1 MKKIILFAACAAMLA
16 SCSDDKVNEAP
27 YAPATPGTEVD
38 FSLNLDASG
47 SSRTIYGDETTL
59 NGVTGFPIYWVNGDN
74 VLLASPQCDV
84 KQATYAVAVD
94 GTQQNYATSMDK
106 VGAAG
111 LQWGTA
117 ETTNFYSVYPTQ
129 YKTNVS
135 KAPVVNTLTATADA
149 AVAELHVR
157 DYQINLF
164 EKNASGTWVG
174 TPIDRTSM
182 TNLAANH
189 KNPDAIMYAQKAHL
203 SGSTDGN
210 VVKLNYKPFT
220 VAFHVTLNGYTLA
233 ENLGTDPGVTI
244 QEVIIKAP
252 EGTNLAGNFK
262 ATFNADCT
270 TAPVVEVSGN
280 IVT

>member
-111 LQWGTA
+111 LQRSEEHT
-117 ETTNFYSVYPTQ
+117 S
-129 YKTNVS
+129 
-135 KAPVVNTLTATADA
+135 
-149 AVAELHVR
+149 ELQSPR
-157 DYQINLF
+157 
-164 EKNASGTWVG
+164 
-174 TPIDRTSM
+174 
-182 TNLAANH
+182 
-189 KNPDAIMYAQKAHL
+189 
-203 SGSTDGN
+203 
-210 VVKLNYKPFT
+210 
-220 VAFHVTLNGYTLA
+220 
-233 ENLGTDPGVTI
+233 
-244 QEVIIKAP
+244 
-252 EGTNLAGNFK
+252 
-262 ATFNADCT
+262 
-270 TAPVVEVSGN
+270 
-280 IVT
+280 